1 MFLSNSVK
9 EERTDG
15 KYLNKQSME
24 LVEIVKKQ
32 VEDSVNV
39 KRALLADDLSLQ
51 KIALAGDKCINAYK
65 NGNKVMFAGN
75 GGSAADAQHFAGE
88 LVSKFSFDRPGLPS
102 IALTTDTSI
111 MTAIGND
118 YGFDRLFA
126 RQIEAQG
133 IKGDVFVG
141 ISTSGNS
148 SNIVE
153 AMKVCR
159 EMGITTIG
167 LTGINPCKMDEFSD
181 ITIKVPSC
189 ETPRIQECQTLI
201 GHILCCI
208 VEERIFSQFKQG
220 N

>member
-1 MFLSNSVK
+1 MKSI
-9 EERTDG
+9 
-15 KYLNKQSME
+15 
-24 LVEIVKKQ
+24 EIVKKQ
-32 VEDSVNV
+32 VKDSANV
-39 KRALLADDLSLQ
+39 KKALLEDTGTLE
-51 KIALAGDKCINAYK
+51 KIALAGDRCIDAYK
-65 NGNKVMFAGN
+65 NGNKIMFAGN

-88 LVSKFSFDRPGLPS
+88 LVSRFYFDRPGLPS

-111 MTAIGND
+111 LTAIGND

-126 RQIEAQG
+126 RQVEAQG

-153 AMKVCR
+153 AMKTCR
-159 EMGITTIG
+159 KMGIVTIG
-167 LTGINPCKMDEFSD
+167 LTGDKPCRMDEFSD
-181 ITIKVPSC
+181 IIIKVPST

-208 VEERIFSQFKQG
+208 IEAGIFAPCPATSETPSAAG
-220 N
+220 NGTDE